1 MKHPNTPWQDDT
13 LRPYPPLSG
22 NIKTDVTII
31 GSGIAGVTT
40 AYFLSKAGKRV
51 VVIEKNKIQETTTAY
66 TTAFLTSMIDTEYSE
81 LEHIFDKR
89 TVKGVVE
96 SHERA
101 IDTIEKISTEEN
113 IECEFKRV
121 PHFSVALTQKGLDR
135 FKKDRELLQSLGV
148 PAICH
153 FKKDFPFPSHG
164 GIERPNQGKFHP
176 IKYIAGLRKQAEKY
190 GATFYENTEALH
202 IDGKEIQEVFTSQG
216 IITSKDVVV
225 ATYNPFMQPSRF
237 LFKKGMYYSYVYE
250 LEIPKGA
257 IGEGLYEDDHN
268 PYHYFRIDQGE
279 NNDRM
284 IIGGEDHRKEIP
296 IDQNRN
302 FNALEKYIQETFPG
316 LMYRIVKRWR
326 GPILEPSDGLP
337 LIGRYDDKEP
347 NRYVA
352 TAFSGNGMTYGTISG
367 MLISD
372 LILGKK
378 NPWEDFYDPRRAL
391 PFKGIILKGR
401 DYIEE
406 FIKGVVKNIIE
417 PLWEPQLFRPKR
429 SYKTLEG

>member
-1 MKHPNTPWQDDT
+1 MLWLQP
-13 LRPYPPLSG
+13 
-22 NIKTDVTII
+22 TIH
-31 GSGIAGVTT
+31 SC
-40 AYFLSKAGKRV
+40 S
-51 VVIEKNKIQETTTAY
+51 
-66 TTAFLTSMIDTEYSE
+66 
-81 LEHIFDKR
+81 
-89 TVKGVVE
+89 
-96 SHERA
+96 
-101 IDTIEKISTEEN
+101 
-113 IECEFKRV
+113 
-121 PHFSVALTQKGLDR
+121 
-135 FKKDRELLQSLGV
+135 
-148 PAICH
+148 
-153 FKKDFPFPSHG
+153 
-164 GIERPNQGKFHP
+164 
-176 IKYIAGLRKQAEKY
+176 QA
-190 GATFYENTEALH
+190 
-202 IDGKEIQEVFTSQG
+202 D
-216 IITSKDVVV
+216 
-225 ATYNPFMQPSRF
+225 F